1 MNTDAEPVAR
11 HGVRG
16 EDETEMIP
24 LNSLALS
31 IYQVV
36 LFGFCQQRVLGK
48 RNVSHGVKSPLPA
61 CYPETVK
68 RLRPL
73 ALLLLIMARPALV
86 FIRLRKPCVRRRFM
100 LLG

>member
-1 MNTDAEPVAR
+1 MNTDAESVDR
-11 HGVRG
+11 LGVRG
-16 EDETEMIP
+16 NNKAEMIP

-31 IYQVV
+31 IYQAV
-36 LFGFCQQRVLGK
+36 LLGFCKQRVLGK
-48 RNVSHGVKSPLPA
+48 RKMFHGIKPLLPA

>member
-11 HGVRG
+11 HVVRG

-36 LFGFCQQRVLGK
+36 LSGFRQ
-48 RNVSHGVKSPLPA
+48 
-61 CYPETVK
+61 
-68 RLRPL
+68 
-73 ALLLLIMARPALV
+73 
-86 FIRLRKPCVRRRFM
+86 
-100 LLG
+100 